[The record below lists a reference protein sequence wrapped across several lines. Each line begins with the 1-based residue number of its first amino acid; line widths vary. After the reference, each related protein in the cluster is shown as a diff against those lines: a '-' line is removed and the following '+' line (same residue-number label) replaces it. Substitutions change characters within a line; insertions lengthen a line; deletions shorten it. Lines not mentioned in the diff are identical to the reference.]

1 MGRLVQVG
9 WRSGHIVKRQVIDEK
24 RWGQRC
30 LKSACLAWREIIH
43 SAAVDSEAKLKE
55 QKRAARHFVSPP
67 NNDEHCTSQ
76 TALGASFAACAA
88 GWYVYSFMFG

>member
-9 WRSGHIVKRQVIDEK
+9 WRSGHIVKRQVVDEK
-24 RWGQRC
+24 RWGPRC
-30 LKSACLAWREIIH
+30 LKSASLAWREIIH

-55 QKRAARHFVSPP
+55 QKRAARHTLSPLP
-67 NNDEHCTSQ
+67 TNNDEHCTSQ

-88 GWYVYSFMFG
+88 GW